1 MRDASG
7 SILRRAIGI
16 RSGLAADARYR
27 NDRDHSKPSTLQ
39 HLSRLGTHCR
49 LWGQTEG
56 DGPRLGGAASLCD
69 LRNSR
74 ERFGGKTVQVEG
86 WIYTDIERF
95 LLSDGDCAVPLEN
108 PDPKPT
114 GLGMEQL
121 DTLVERAKMGTFNTG
136 EEVFAVV
143 VGRFLIEETKVGNDV
158 WKPGFSPSRSVL
170 LIQRVVCSAVAPM
183 TANTK
188 AAARSKCQQ

>member
-1 MRDASG
+1 M
-7 SILRRAIGI
+7 IAII
-16 RSGLAADARYR
+16 RSRALFSTLAALALTAACGGRPKATAR
-27 NDRDHSKPSTLQ
+27 DLVVP
-39 HLSRLGTHCR
+39 
-49 LWGQTEG
+49 
-56 DGPRLGGAASLCD
+56 ASLCD

-170 LIQRVVCSAVAPM
+170 LIQRVVSSAVAPM